1 MNRTETDMEIPP
13 EFKHLL
19 GLSTL
24 SWDSITSAAN
34 RFVSVGP
41 ETGSTAQA
49 RQAADCQ
56 AEELF
61 GEGSPPED

>member
-1 MNRTETDMEIPP
+1 MEIPP

-34 RFVSVGP
+34 RFASVGP
-41 ETGSTAQA
+41 ETESIAQA
-49 RQAADCQ
+49 RPAADCQ
-56 AEELF
+56 AEELS